1 MLKFQ
6 DKLIFGWVLV
16 TIGLMAFAPE
26 TSQSQGGRVKNSTKP
41 TVSSISPTSATAGG
55 ASFTL
60 TVVGTNFVSGALVQ
74 WVGSTTGSISTTL
87 VSSSQLQAMIPST
100 LLTAAGTV
108 QVSVYDPGKGGGTSN
123 SATFTINT
131 VPSTTTPL
139 AIATTS
145 LSAGTSDTSY
155 SQTLAATGGTF
166 PYTWRTTSGSLPTGL
181 SLAASGAISGTPTTS
196 GTYSF
201 TAQVTD
207 SDLHTASY
215 TYSVLIAAYITPSLS
230 ITTASV
236 PNGSVSM
243 AYGTTVLAATGGNSP
258 YTWSVASGSA
268 LPGGLTLSTSGTLS
282 GTPTTAATYSFTV
295 QVKDSTSNTSA
306 KAYSMTVVSA
316 ATTATGVC
324 VNSTYG
330 VCGDPY
336 EGLGPPPNQQAIS
349 ACGKTIGASGN
360 YKVSQNI
367 GTDPTATCITI
378 NYNTTHVNLD
388 LGGFTITG
396 AICDGSG
403 NGNTIYNG
411 TVTCN
416 RDQSAY
422 PQASVDIYNQITSGQ
437 ARIHHL
443 AVQNQHELNGVWA
456 VMFEMDNPGAYSGGG
471 SGLGMPC
478 RADHISMTSITGTG
492 VGNRY
497 GGIVSQGNCSA
508 EFDHNY
514 IHCTG
519 GLLNACQG
527 MGVGQ
532 IPFAYLH
539 DNQVQMDT
547 VSGTT
552 QDGRAL
558 MCDQGAGVNGTC
570 DIYNNL
576 VYASNNRAIRYREFP
591 AGCSGGAGP
600 WGIQHGSVYNNTI
613 SNSQETGRLGVIH
626 VGEDDCNLMT
636 TAINVYNNN
645 IELNGGN
652 GIVVVSANG
661 VTASSN
667 AFTCFGGNCTGG
679 GWPMFTDALGYSGG
693 QTSANF
699 KNNTIPSGITNAV
712 KVCGPP
718 GIAAYGCTTSET
730 SAATV
735 CSTGKAVGNGTIST
749 RSSPCP

>member
-1 MLKFQ
+1 MGTIRTRAKIPSAGKGGAMLKFQ

-243 AYGTTVLAATGGNSP
+243 AYRTTVLAATGGNSP

-268 LPGGLTLSTSGTLS
+268 LPGVLTLS
-282 GTPTTAATYSFTV
+282 
-295 QVKDSTSNTSA
+295 
-306 KAYSMTVVSA
+306 
-316 ATTATGVC
+316 
-324 VNSTYG
+324 
-330 VCGDPY
+330 
-336 EGLGPPPNQQAIS
+336 
-349 ACGKTIGASGN
+349 
-360 YKVSQNI
+360 
-367 GTDPTATCITI
+367 
-378 NYNTTHVNLD
+378 
-388 LGGFTITG
+388 
-396 AICDGSG
+396 
-403 NGNTIYNG
+403 
-411 TVTCN
+411 
-416 RDQSAY
+416 
-422 PQASVDIYNQITSGQ
+422 
-437 ARIHHL
+437 
-443 AVQNQHELNGVWA
+443 
-456 VMFEMDNPGAYSGGG
+456 
-471 SGLGMPC
+471 
-478 RADHISMTSITGTG
+478 
-492 VGNRY
+492 
-497 GGIVSQGNCSA
+497 
-508 EFDHNY
+508 
-514 IHCTG
+514 
-519 GLLNACQG
+519 
-527 MGVGQ
+527 
-532 IPFAYLH
+532 
-539 DNQVQMDT
+539 
-547 VSGTT
+547 
-552 QDGRAL
+552 
-558 MCDQGAGVNGTC
+558 
-570 DIYNNL
+570 
-576 VYASNNRAIRYREFP
+576 
-591 AGCSGGAGP
+591 
-600 WGIQHGSVYNNTI
+600 
-613 SNSQETGRLGVIH
+613 
-626 VGEDDCNLMT
+626 
-636 TAINVYNNN
+636 
-645 IELNGGN
+645 
-652 GIVVVSANG
+652 
-661 VTASSN
+661 
-667 AFTCFGGNCTGG
+667 
-679 GWPMFTDALGYSGG
+679 
-693 QTSANF
+693 
-699 KNNTIPSGITNAV
+699 
-712 KVCGPP
+712 
-718 GIAAYGCTTSET
+718 
-730 SAATV
+730 
-735 CSTGKAVGNGTIST
+735 
-749 RSSPCP
+749 